1 MLIKWIVDDN
11 NGSGGTKL
19 RDPMAHHSQGK
30 KTLTVKAVKPGQQTY
45 SNKSA
50 CMMLLGLATQQFL
63 CLRPT
68 VEQWVNTGALCG
80 EWV

>member
-1 MLIKWIVDDN
+1 MILTGRGALN
-11 NGSGGTKL
+11 LGT
-19 RDPMAHHSQGK
+19 RWPIIPREK

-50 CMMLLGLATQQFL
+50 CMMLLGLATRQFL

-68 VEQWVNTGALCG
+68 AEQWVNTGALCG